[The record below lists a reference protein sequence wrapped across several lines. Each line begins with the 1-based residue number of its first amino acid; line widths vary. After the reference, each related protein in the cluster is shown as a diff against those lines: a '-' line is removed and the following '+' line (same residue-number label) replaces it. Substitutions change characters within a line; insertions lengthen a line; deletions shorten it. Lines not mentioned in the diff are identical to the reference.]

1 MFIPMGKKKEKA
13 DLKLWEL
20 EKWTK
25 MVMGENKHIMEF
37 LWIDGMYAR
46 RKLSYWEVVIMGQAN
61 QRVSEYWEIVK

>member
-1 MFIPMGKKKEKA
+1 MEKKKEKS

-25 MVMGENKHIMEF
+25 IVMGENKHIMEF

-46 RKLSYWEVVIMGQAN
+46 RKTSYWEVVIMGQAN
-61 QRVSEYWEIVK
+61 QKVSEYGEIID

>member
-1 MFIPMGKKKEKA
+1 MEKKKEKA

-25 MVMGENKHIMEF
+25 IVMGENKHIMEF

-46 RKLSYWEVVIMGQAN
+46 RKPSVWDVVIMGHAN
-61 QRVSEYWEIVK
+61 QNVSEYWEIID